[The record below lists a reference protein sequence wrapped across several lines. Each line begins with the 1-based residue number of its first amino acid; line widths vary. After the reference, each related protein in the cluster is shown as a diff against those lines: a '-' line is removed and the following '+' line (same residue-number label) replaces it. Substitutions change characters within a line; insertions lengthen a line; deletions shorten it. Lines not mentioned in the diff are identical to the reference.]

1 MAEGGEVAG
10 HLGVGGRGL
19 FWGQD
24 LCRVVAAVRS
34 VAVRLKIRV
43 GGVGVLNQV
52 YMKEIRTPCA
62 KGQGNGKGTGKGQG
76 KGKRERERGK
86 GKGQGKGKGKGKG
99 EGERKR
105 EWERDRE
112 RGKGKRKGKGK
123 GNGKGKGTRTGKEEY
138 RYSAGRS
145 AVPKTRNTGRSAR
158 HFFKGES

>member
-19 FWGQD
+19 FFWQD

-62 KGQGNGKGTGKGQG
+62 KGQGKRPGKWD
-76 KGKRERERGK
+76 RERERAK
-86 GKGQGKGKGKGKG
+86 
-99 EGERKR
+99 ER
-105 EWERDRE
+105 ENCAVSWQL
-112 RGKGKRKGKGK
+112 
-123 GNGKGKGTRTGKEEY
+123 
-138 RYSAGRS
+138 SA
-145 AVPKTRNTGRSAR
+145 ALLFA
-158 HFFKGES
+158 